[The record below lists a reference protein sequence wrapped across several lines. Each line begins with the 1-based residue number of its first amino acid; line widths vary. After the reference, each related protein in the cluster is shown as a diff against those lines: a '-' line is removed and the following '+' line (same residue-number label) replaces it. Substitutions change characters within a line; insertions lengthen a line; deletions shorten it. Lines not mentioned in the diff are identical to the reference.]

1 MSRGR
6 RLPGCQPG
14 VFRMS
19 TPFAPRQWSSRFAF
33 LMAAIGSAVGLG
45 NIWRFPYLAGEN
57 GGGAFIVI
65 YAITTMG
72 IALPILIS
80 EIMLGRMGK
89 QSPINTMRKLI
100 AENKAARFWT
110 LIGWG
115 GTIGAFI
122 VLSYYSVIGGW
133 ALKYVELALTGA
145 FAGETNAAA
154 AEHFSA
160 FVADPYSVSLWQT
173 LFLVFTV
180 GIVAAGVTSG
190 IERAVVLLMPLL
202 FLLLIG
208 MAIYAATTPGFG
220 KGMVFMFAFEF
231 DEVTP
236 GTILAAIGQGFFSV
250 SVALGAMMTYGAYL
264 DEDAS
269 IGRSAVIIAAA
280 DTLVALLAGVAIF
293 PLVFTYGLEPSSGPG
308 LTFITLPIA
317 FGTIGSGILIGAA
330 FFLLLSVAAI
340 TSAISLLEPVVA
352 WVEEGVRLPRKWLAL
367 IVGAAAWVLGIG
379 TVLSF
384 NAWADFYPLARFGL
398 MADKTVFDVL
408 DFTTSNIVM
417 PTVGLLM
424 SLFAGWVLSGA
435 MVEEALGARGRL
447 WFRLWRFALR
457 YIAPLGVV
465 SIFVAN
471 VLM

>member
-1 MSRGR
+1 
-6 RLPGCQPG
+6 
-14 VFRMS
+14 MS
-19 TPFAPRQWSSRFAF
+19 TPFAPRLWSSRFAF

-72 IALPILIS
+72 IALPILIA
-80 EIMLGRMGK
+80 EIMLGRMGR
-89 QSPINTMRKLI
+89 QSPINTMRALI
-100 AENKAARFWT
+100 AGNKTARFWT

-115 GTIGAFI
+115 GTIGAFV

-133 ALKYVELALTGA
+133 ALKYVELAVTGA

-154 AEHFSA
+154 ADHFSA
-160 FVADPYSVSLWQT
+160 FVANPYSVAVWQT
-173 LFLVFTV
+173 LFLACTV

-202 FLLLIG
+202 FLLVAG
-208 MAIYAATTPGFG
+208 MAIYATTTPGFG
-220 KGMVFMFAFEF
+220 EAMRFMFAFDL

-236 GTILAAIGQGFFSV
+236 DTILAAIGQGFFSV

-264 DEDAS
+264 DKGAS
-269 IGRSAVIIAAA
+269 IGRAAVIIASA
-280 DTLVALLAGVAIF
+280 DTLVALLAGIAIF
-293 PLVFTYGLEPSSGPG
+293 PLVFSYGLEPSSGPG

-317 FGTIGSGILIGAA
+317 FGTIGGGILIGAA
-330 FFLLLSVAAI
+330 FFLLLSVAAV

-352 WVEEGVRLPRKWLAL
+352 WVEEGIRLPRKLLAI
-367 IVGAAAWVLGIG
+367 IVGIAAWIAGIG

-384 NAWADFYPLARFGL
+384 SAWSDFYPLARFGV
-398 MADKTVFDVL
+398 MTDKTIFDVL

-424 SLFAGWVLSGA
+424 SLFAGWVLAGA
-435 MVEEALGARGRL
+435 TVEEALGARGQL

>member
-1 MSRGR
+1 MT
-6 RLPGCQPG
+6 
-14 VFRMS
+14 
-19 TPFAPRQWSSRFAF
+19 TPFAPRHWSSRFAF

-65 YAITTMG
+65 YAITTMA

-80 EIMLGRMGK
+80 EIMLGRMGR
-89 QSPINTMRKLI
+89 QSPINAMRALI
-100 AENKAARFWT
+100 AEHRAARIWM

-115 GTIGAFI
+115 GTLGAFV

-145 FAGETNAAA
+145 FAGETNVAA

-160 FVADPYSVSLWQT
+160 FVSDRHSVWIWQT
-173 LFLVFTV
+173 LFLGITV

-190 IERAVVLLMPLL
+190 IERAVVMLMPLL
-202 FLLLIG
+202 FVLLAG
-208 MAIYAATTPGFG
+208 MAVYATTMPGFG
-220 KGMVFMFAFEF
+220 DAMWFMFAFKLE
-231 DEVTP
+231 EVKP
-236 GTILAAIGQGFFSV
+236 DTILAAIGQGFFSV

-264 DEDAS
+264 DKDVS
-269 IGRSAVIIAAA
+269 IGRSAVVIAVA
-280 DTLVALLAGVAIF
+280 DTVVALLAGIAIF

-317 FGTIGSGILIGAA
+317 FGTIGGGIVIGAV
-330 FFLLLSVAAI
+330 FFVLLSVAAI

-352 WVEEGVRLPRKWLAL
+352 WVEEGVRLPRAALAV
-367 IVGAAAWVLGIG
+367 IVGALAWVAGIG

-384 NAWADFYPLARFGL
+384 NLWAEYYPLAPLGF
-398 MADKTVFDVL
+398 MEKKTVFDVL

-417 PTVGLLM
+417 PAVGFLM
-424 SLFAGWVLSGA
+424 SLFAGWVLTRET
-435 MVEEALGARGRL
+435 VEEALGARGRRWL
-447 WFRLWRFALR
+447 PLWRFSLR
-457 YIAPLGVV
+457 YVAPLGVV

>member
-1 MSRGR
+1 
-6 RLPGCQPG
+6 
-14 VFRMS
+14 MS

-65 YAITTMG
+65 YACTTMA
-72 IALPILIS
+72 IALPILIA
-80 EIMLGRMGK
+80 EIMLGRMGR
-89 QSPINTMRKLI
+89 QSPINAMRILI
-100 AENKAARFWT
+100 AENKAARFWA

-115 GTIGAFI
+115 STLGAFV

-133 ALKYVELALTGA
+133 ALKYFELAITGA
-145 FAGETNAAA
+145 FAGETNAVSAT
-154 AEHFSA
+154 HFSE
-160 FVADPYSVSLWQT
+160 FVASPVSLVTWQT
-173 LFLVFTV
+173 IFIVITV
-180 GIVAAGVTSG
+180 GIVAGGVTSG

-202 FLLLIG
+202 FILLLA
-208 MAIYAATTPGFG
+208 MAIYASTTPGFG
-220 KGMVFMFAFEF
+220 AALNFMFAFQLE
-231 DEVTP
+231 EVTAD
-236 GTILAAIGQGFFSV
+236 TVLAAIGQGFFSV

-264 DEDAS
+264 DKDAS
-269 IGRSAVIIAAA
+269 IGRAAVIIAVA
-280 DTLVALLAGVAIF
+280 DTLVAITAGIAIF

-317 FGTIGSGILIGAA
+317 FGTIGSGVIIGGV
-330 FFLLLSVAAI
+330 FFLLLSVAAL

-352 WVEEGVRLPRKWLAL
+352 WIEEGIRISRPRLAMIAGGLAWLA
-367 IVGAAAWVLGIG
+367 GMG

-384 NAWADFYPLARFGL
+384 NILADYHPLAAVGL
-398 MADKTVFDVL
+398 MPGKTIFDVL
-408 DFTTSNIVM
+408 DFTASNVVM

-424 SLFAGWVLSGA
+424 SLFAGWVLSGPQ
-435 MVEEALGARGRL
+435 VEAALGARGAL
-447 WFRLWRFALR
+447 WFPLWRFALR
-457 YIAPLGVV
+457 YVAPLGVV

>member
-1 MSRGR
+1 
-6 RLPGCQPG
+6 
-14 VFRMS
+14 MS

-65 YAITTMG
+65 YAVTTMS

-80 EIMLGRMGK
+80 EIMLGRMGR
-89 QSPINTMRKLI
+89 QSPINAMRVLI
-100 AENKAARFWT
+100 RQNKSARLWA

-115 GTIGAFI
+115 STLGAFV

-133 ALKYVELALTGA
+133 ALKYFELAVSGA
-145 FAGETNAAA
+145 FAGETDVLSAT
-154 AEHFSA
+154 HFENFIASPFA
-160 FVADPYSVSLWQT
+160 LATWQT
-173 LFLVFTV
+173 AFIVLTV
-180 GIVAAGVTSG
+180 GIVAGGVTSG

-202 FLLLIG
+202 FLLLLG

-220 KGMVFMFAFEF
+220 EAMTFMFAFELE
-231 DEVTP
+231 EVTAD
-236 GTILAAIGQGFFSV
+236 TILAAIGQGFFSV

-264 DEDAS
+264 DEEAS
-269 IGRSAVIIAAA
+269 IGRAAVVIAVA
-280 DTLVALLAGVAIF
+280 DTLVAITAGIAIF

-317 FGTIGSGILIGAA
+317 LGTIGSGVIIGGM
-330 FFLLLSVAAI
+330 FFLLLSVAAL

-352 WVEEGVRLPRKWLAL
+352 WAEEGIHIPRRWLAIL
-367 IVGAAAWVLGIG
+367 VGGLAWLAGMG

-384 NAWADFYPLARFGL
+384 NVLADYHPLAPLGL
-398 MADKTVFDVL
+398 MVDKTIFDVL
-408 DFTTSNIVM
+408 DFTASNIVM

-424 SLFAGWVLSGA
+424 SLFAGWVLSGPQ
-435 MVEEALGARGRL
+435 VEAALGARGAL
-447 WFRLWRFALR
+447 WFPLWRFALR
-457 YIAPLGVV
+457 YVAPLGVV